1 MKAWV
6 LMVVLASDQ
15 TYMPRPMWYLNEDT
29 CRAGLQF
36 AAEAMAAEQMAVRL
50 AWCQEV
56 WVPRLNAIGVEG
68 IVR

>member
-29 CRAGLQF
+29 CRVGLQF

-56 WVPRLNAIGVEG
+56 WVPRLNTIGVEG